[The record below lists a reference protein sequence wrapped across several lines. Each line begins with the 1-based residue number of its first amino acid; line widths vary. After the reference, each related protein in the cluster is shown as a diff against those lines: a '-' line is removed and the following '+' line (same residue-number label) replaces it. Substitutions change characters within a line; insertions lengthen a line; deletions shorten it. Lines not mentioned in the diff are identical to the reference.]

1 MSGLPAKSP
10 TTAFLLRKI
19 PTQRILNGRTR
30 REDSQW
36 EDLRWED
43 QEDSGGRIP
52 DGRTRRTLGGRIPD
66 GKIRREDS
74 GWMDSRLEDQK
85 DSGWENS
92 RWEDQ
97 EDSEWVDSSS
107 EDSGLS
113 SQHMKRFSDPLLNRE
128 TQMKAWGSAFLPCA
142 D

>member
-1 MSGLPAKSP
+1 M
-10 TTAFLLRKI
+10 
-19 PTQRILNGRTR
+19 
-30 REDSQW
+30 
-36 EDLRWED
+36 WED

-85 DSGWENS
+85 DSGW
-92 RWEDQ
+92 
-97 EDSEWVDSSS
+97 VDSSS
-107 EDSGLS
+107 EDSGLP
-113 SQHMKRFSDPLLNRE
+113 SQHMKRFSDPLLIRE
-128 TQMKAWGSAFLPCA
+128 MQMKAWGSAFLPCA